1 MFVYIHNL
9 QKKKYFNKL
18 LNLTLRNHIIRNIS
32 SMTFISILN
41 EIRKNTFNNAMF
53 CICAKIPI

>member
-9 QKKKYFNKL
+9 QKKNYFNKL
-18 LNLTLRNHIIRNIS
+18 LDLTLRNHIICNIS
-32 SMTFISILN
+32 NKTFISIPN
-41 EIRKNTFNNAMF
+41 EILKNTFNNAMF

>member
-9 QKKKYFNKL
+9 QKKNYFNKL
-18 LNLTLRNHIIRNIS
+18 LDLTLRNHIIRNIS
-32 SMTFISILN
+32 NMTFISILN
-41 EIRKNTFNNAMF
+41 EIFKKTFNNAMF

>member
-18 LNLTLRNHIIRNIS
+18 LDLTLRNHIINN
-32 SMTFISILN
+32 ILN
-41 EIRKNTFNNAMF
+41 EFFKNY
-53 CICAKIPI
+53 I